1 MGGAAPAKEILVID
15 DEPAVIDVIR
25 RFLVRNGYRVRSAPD
40 GRIGLREVENRC
52 PDLVILDMI
61 MPDIG
66 GIDFLNRL
74 AQERIAVPI
83 IATSGKPFG
92 KAFLQTAQSLGAV
105 STLTKPFSEKQLISL
120 VQQALSAGDDG
131 AGSPR
136 LSDEASDDPARQPNG

>member
-1 MGGAAPAKEILVID
+1 VLRRRKWLQARFSQARAMQAMSEALSDKEILVID

-25 RFLVRNGYRVRSAPD
+25 RFLLRNGYRVRSAPG
-40 GRIGLREVENRC
+40 GRIGLREVENRS

-74 AQERIAVPI
+74 AQEHIEVPI

-92 KAFLQTAQSLGAV
+92 KEFLRTAQSLGAV
-105 STLTKPFSEKQLISL
+105 SVLTKPFSEKQLITL
-120 VQQALSAGDDG
+120 VREALSPGDEG
-131 AGSPR
+131 
-136 LSDEASDDPARQPNG
+136 